1 MQIIDEHEDEYGL
14 LQRGTIKRIVQQQK
28 KVLPWLTENQ
38 IYSLRKRRHE
48 NKRHNALMAKEA
60 EAFDSTNDDDDDD
73 DSDSDFDFAR
83 LELDDNNSNSDSDSN
98 ASRVAVLIPF
108 KTTVGRPKGTTEK
121 QKELNRK
128 KYEEL
133 TDDAAVTWYKIQK
146 SSKRNNTRL
155 FELIILKKDEHEL
168 PDAIIPETTIRSRL
182 VRGNLSN
189 VQRGRKSPMADV
201 EPSLIML
208 LKYASRMGEYVSQR
222 DCIKMAN
229 ELISGSLVEKQ
240 LQEWKMNN
248 VPYCKQRLAQ
258 DKSYIPKGEV
268 GWGWFYAFHKR
279 YSRPLN
285 YNEKYGYDL
294 GAPWIG
300 EGEKLC
306 DEGIVPT
313 LEQLQTNLGPN
324 RRFPGPINC
333 KFNGKTIPSLVLASK
348 GGGVNEDILVT
359 ALKHFDDLNVFPR
372 GKGQP
377 NPTLLLD
384 GHGSR
389 LQPKYVQYIN
399 NLKPDY
405 SEDTTVNHRWNCAL
419 GLPNS
424 THHWQVGDS
433 PEENQAFKYHS
444 RVKKDSIRDLHI
456 LFRLNACS
464 YE

>member
-1 MQIIDEHEDEYGL
+1 MSGWTKTRQATSREQSRPQGNKEEQARKADLIEDVMQIIDEHEDEYGL

-73 DSDSDFDFAR
+73 DSDSDFDFAQ

-133 TDDAAVTWYKIQK
+133 TDDVAVTWYKIQK

-182 VRGNLSN
+182 ERGNLSN

-248 VPYCKQRLAQ
+248 IPYCKQRFAQ

-279 YSRPLN
+279 YSEISTKFICNVKHYRSTWSTYALLEDMYQII
-285 YNEKYGYDL
+285 YNLFLQWKLAIKLPAPQWQDEYGNEVPKEQAMGSQVEY
-294 GAPWIG
+294 
-300 EGEKLC
+300 KLLHPDMILTM
-306 DEGIVPT
+306 DETGD
-313 LEQLQTNLGPN
+313 
-324 RRFPGPINC
+324 
-333 KFNGKTIPSLVLASK
+333 NG
-348 GGGVNEDILVT
+348 
-359 ALKHFDDLNVFPR
+359 
-372 GKGQP
+372 
-377 NPTLLLD
+377 
-384 GHGSR
+384 
-389 LQPKYVQYIN
+389 
-399 NLKPDY
+399 
-405 SEDTTVNHRWNCAL
+405 
-419 GLPNS
+419 
-424 THHWQVGDS
+424 
-433 PEENQAFKYHS
+433 NQADDAQTRQYKVVCEKGTS
-444 RVKKDSIRDLHI
+444 R
-456 LFRLNACS
+456 
-464 YE
+464 